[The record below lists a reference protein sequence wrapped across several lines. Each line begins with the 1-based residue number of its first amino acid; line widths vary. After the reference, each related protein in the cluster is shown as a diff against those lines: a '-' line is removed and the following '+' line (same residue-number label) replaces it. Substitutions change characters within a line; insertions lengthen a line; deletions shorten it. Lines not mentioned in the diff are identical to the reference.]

1 MPSRFGTTLHTE
13 AGQFWQLEP
22 WMPGVADFSSNPSDQ
37 RLRNG
42 MTVLAQWHEAASRFE
57 ARTSEAEWFQ
67 QCSAGTSPTVQDRLE
82 RIHRF
87 YRTDAA
93 RLRQL
98 VAEPTPLEPWGA
110 ELPELH
116 DVARQ
121 ILDFFDLSAL
131 RVGEELLAY
140 RDLRWRLHPCLRDVW
155 HDHLLFEE
163 DRVTGLIDAT
173 AARTET
179 PAADL
184 ARLLGSLLGDTDD
197 RWDMAFAA
205 YRGVQPLSDR
215 EARLVRVLDQST
227 VLLSGLTWLER
238 LFMQRLNYSNP
249 PRVLSRLRQITARLE
264 RLAYRRPS

>member
-1 MPSRFGTTLHTE
+1 
-13 AGQFWQLEP
+13 
-22 WMPGVADFSSNPSDQ
+22 PSDQ

-42 MTVLAQWHEAASRFE
+42 LTVLAQWHEAASRF
-57 ARTSEAEWFQ
+57 AAHTSEAEWFQ
-67 QCSAGTSPTVQDRLE
+67 QCSAATSPTVQDRLE

-87 YRTDAA
+87 SRTDTA

-121 ILDFFDLSAL
+121 ILDYFDLSAR
-131 RVGEELLAY
+131 RVAEDLLAY

-155 HDHLLFEE
+155 HDHLLFEG

-179 PAADL
+179 PATDL
-184 ARLLGSLLGDTDD
+184 ARLLGSLLGDSDD

-205 YRGVQPLSDR
+205 YRGVRPLSDR

-227 VLLSGLTWLER
+227 SLLSGLTWLER
-238 LFMQRLNYSNP
+238 LFVQRLNYSNP